1 MADDKKKLDFGKLGA
16 RKRSPE
22 KKPLVKKVYK
32 EVIETPATPQPTN
45 PPPAPKAKSTKPKKE
60 IKEKKK
66 VGRKS
71 WKKAGVN
78 YTRLAFD
85 TPIDTKRKLKELLH
99 VKFFDTYISQD
110 EMINEAINDFIK
122 KHSKK

>member
-1 MADDKKKLDFGKLGA
+1 MADDKKKLNFGKLRD
-16 RKRSPE
+16 RKKTID
-22 KKPLVKKVYK
+22 KKPVPKKVYK
-32 EVIETPATPQPTN
+32 EVVVTPATSEEEET
-45 PPPAPKAKSTKPKKE
+45 PAPKAKTPKPKKV
-60 IKEKKK
+60 IQEKKK

-71 WKKAGVN
+71 WKKAGES

-85 TPIDTKRKLKELLH
+85 TPINTKRKLKELLH